1 MELLSNS
8 ALGDSDDSM
17 TWQFED
23 DAVINGNGNHF
34 DLQHGVLKIKS
45 GKTLELRDM
54 VIDNLVTASFL
65 DDSSYAGTLKLSN
78 VTVILQSSVN
88 WAAVDGNLT
97 IDGPTTFITGASKFT
112 PPTTGGTSTI
122 NGVTVWYDTLGQPD
136 SGNISGNDFGGTG
149 RVSSLDS
156 SVASL
161 EFTSSANEI
170 AQSYHLTPVDYATD
184 ADGAQNTSGT
194 VGGVQA
200 AFTGGDTFVFD
211 GHGRTLY
218 LADVTNT
225 ANASSDKGLIKVS
238 GDTTVKSAHV
248 TIDGFQE
255 AAITRN
261 AATDFFNFDV
271 GTVLRLQSDQALTTS
286 YSFGNDSNI
295 DRDSGT
301 YTVIVDLN
309 GHTLNL
315 ADAGAELRFQD
326 ESGLNVLFKN
336 GRLLDVS
343 GTKLNSLLASDHSET
358 GSADSTVTFEDVE
371 MVLAADTTLSSS
383 DYTFLGNCSIKG
395 THTDGAEYTVT
406 AYHSNLTIGAGAML
420 TLDRNIVLAV
430 ADGSGTAQAKIS
442 FAAPDST
449 LNMVGSK
456 LDASSLTDG
465 LTGDEALTTGT
476 IRVDHKVVFAGD
488 MTLGSTT
495 SGQDL
500 DIDLM
505 PGAGI
510 EVTSGTVTYA
520 NAS

>member
-1 MELLSNS
+1 MTVFIKTVIGAARIVGATASADQVAAQISLRNHASGGGLFRTTSGSGGTVTFENGVQMELLSNS

-54 VIDNLVTASFL
+54 VVDNLVTASFL

-301 YTVIVDLN
+301 YTVLLLILM
-309 GHTLNL
+309 TIRLIWL
-315 ADAGAELRFQD
+315 MQEL
-326 ESGLNVLFKN
+326 
-336 GRLLDVS
+336 
-343 GTKLNSLLASDHSET
+343 
-358 GSADSTVTFEDVE
+358 
-371 MVLAADTTLSSS
+371 
-383 DYTFLGNCSIKG
+383 
-395 THTDGAEYTVT
+395 
-406 AYHSNLTIGAGAML
+406 
-420 TLDRNIVLAV
+420 
-430 ADGSGTAQAKIS
+430 S
-442 FAAPDST
+442 FA
-449 LNMVGSK
+449 SK
-456 LDASSLTDG
+456 MRAD
-465 LTGDEALTTGT
+465 
-476 IRVDHKVVFAGD
+476 
-488 MTLGSTT
+488 
-495 SGQDL
+495 
-500 DIDLM
+500 
-505 PGAGI
+505 
-510 EVTSGTVTYA
+510 
-520 NAS
+520 